1 MVPVVMGA
9 PRVDYERA
17 APPESF
23 IHVDD
28 FDSPRQL
35 ADFLR
40 AVAADRDRYNSY
52 FRWQGSGE
60 YIDTKFWCRL
70 CSLLHETRRSG
81 RHSVYDRLDDW
92 WRGRGMCIEK
102 IAPNKGWMSWRD
114 LQDTP
119 DSLNATYHRQWTVSA
134 SDAARS
140 TSNRTPGL
148 PSV

>member
-1 MVPVVMGA
+1 MGA

-28 FDSPRQL
+28 FESPREL

-52 FRWQGSGE
+52 FRWHGIGE

-70 CSLLHETRRSG
+70 CALLHETRRTG
-81 RHSVYDRLDDW
+81 HHSVYDRLGDW
-92 WRGRGMCIEK
+92 WNGRGTCLDTVADK
-102 IAPNKGWMSWRD
+102 SWMSWRHQNIRD
-114 LQDTP
+114 MLN
-119 DSLNATYHRQWTVSA
+119 DSYHHQWT
-134 SDAARS
+134 
-140 TSNRTPGL
+140 
-148 PSV
+148 SVDNVPATER

>member
-1 MVPVVMGA
+1 VVPVVMGA

-28 FDSPRQL
+28 FASPREL

-52 FRWQGSGE
+52 FRWQGTGE

-70 CSLLHETRRSG
+70 CALLHETRRSG

-92 WRGRGMCIEK
+92 WRGRGTCIETM
-102 IAPNKGWMSWRD
+102 APNKTWMSWRD
-114 LQDTP
+114 HQGMP
-119 DSLNATYHRQWTVSA
+119 DSLNAAYHRQWTDSA
-134 SDAARS
+134 PAAVRF
-140 TSNRTPGL
+140 TSGRTPG
-148 PSV
+148 PPIV